1 MWLMSHYDRDA
12 DIAWLELAGF
22 DGRRVHVRETE
33 WGLVETDSETGAFVA
48 IEFWHASS
56 GLPNELLEALP
67 APAAPPEEIETQ
79 RAS

>member
-1 MWLMSHYDRDA
+1 MSHYDRDA

-22 DGRRVHVRETE
+22 DGRRVDVREAE
-33 WGLVETDSETGAFVA
+33 WGLVETDSMTGAVVA

-56 GLPNELLEALP
+56 RLPNELLEALP
-67 APAAPPEEIETQ
+67 APAAPPAEIETQ